1 MKKISSFF
9 ALFFLLTSANA
20 QLDPFF
26 FGTYIDDG
34 MTSSYTI
41 YTMDEV
47 TEDCFIVEFE
57 KYENF
62 QTVFGSSG
70 YGHCDGENGHMEI
83 RMETDPTP
91 LEVSFELDDS
101 GFKFMTVYYNDSTIG
116 VFKEFTEDISE
127 IEQEYEE
134 FYYSREDGAELL
146 LFADGEGLGFT
157 IFGLLEGSCEMNEIS
172 GELNAAN
179 EERTVFTF
187 QDEKGCKIEFQ
198 ISDGIIR
205 IIEDKCDK
213 YRDSNCTNW
222 NGEYYL
228 NE

>member
-1 MKKISSFF
+1 MKNIFSFLAF
-9 ALFFLLTSANA
+9 FILFQSANA
-20 QLDPFF
+20 QLDPLY
-26 FGTYIDDG
+26 FGTYIDDE

-47 TEDCFIVEFE
+47 TEDCFIVEYE

-83 RMETDPTP
+83 RMDSDPIP
-91 LEVSFELDDS
+91 IEVSFELDDS
-101 GFKFMTVYYNDSTIG
+101 GFKFMTVYYKDSTAA

-146 LFADGEGLGFT
+146 IFADGEGLGFT
-157 IFGLLEGSCEMNEIS
+157 IFGLLVGTCETNEIS
-172 GELNAAN
+172 GELTAAN
-179 EERTVFTF
+179 EERSLFTF
-187 QDEKGCKIEFQ
+187 QDKEGCKIEFQ

-205 IIEDKCDK
+205 IIEEKCDK
-213 YRDSNCTNW
+213 YRDSNCKDW